1 MGCVKVVLPGAKW
14 DAARVRLPQG
24 QSVSHYYLN
33 HSVD

>member
-1 MGCVKVVLPGAKW
+1 MGYVKVVLPGAKW

-24 QSVSHYYLN
+24 QSVGYYCLN